1 MNNLALPVGQM
12 IQDFFYFNDV
22 DDVEERYALVFFSGL
37 MFTVLVLLV
46 TSLGVDDPLNGD
58 VPSPFLLGIATI
70 SFVFLSL
77 ATVSTTV
84 LPKMLTDKSSSR
96 FSEQAYL
103 AFIFFFNVIVILLIV
118 VSFVAQ
124 LTDNMYAYYDQ
135 IGGVESTRI
144 IIIASIFIELIVD
157 TFAFL
162 MLRRRYNTV
171 LEHIKDHWVMSS
183 IICTEFF
190 LAFVVLL
197 APQGYL
203 FSPDLVLGFILTVG
217 HLLTHAFNP

>member
-1 MNNLALPVGQM
+1 M
-12 IQDFFYFNDV
+12 IQDFFVFKRIYE
-22 DDVEERYALVFFSGL
+22 VEERYALVFFSGL
-37 MFTVLVLLV
+37 MFAVLVLLIDF
-46 TSLGVDDPLNGD
+46 LGSSQSGG
-58 VPSPFLLGIATI
+58 SPFLLGIATI

-84 LPKMLTDKSSSR
+84 LPKMLTDNSISR

-103 AFIFFFNVIVILLIV
+103 VFIFFFNVIVILLIV

-162 MLRRRYNTV
+162 MLRSYNTV
-171 LEHIKDHWVMSS
+171 LEHIKDHWLMSS